1 MNSSLNHSFYRPG
14 AGEIEED
21 MYMKKIKIGSVGL
34 GRLGYEHASNIA
46 TKIPQCE
53 LAAICDVDAGRVAQV
68 ADELGVE
75 YRYADFTEMCKN
87 PEIDAI
93 VIVSPSSLHPEQIR
107 IALENGKHVFSEKPL
122 GTDVAQCL
130 LAEKA
135 VEAYPDQVFMLGFMR
150 RFDPSYLDAKARI
163 ERGEI
168 GRVIMVRSYTV
179 DPIATIEST
188 LKFAKWS
195 GGQFLDMCVHDI
207 DLVRWFTKSEPKNV
221 WGIGGCFEFEQY
233 REWNDGDNVAVM
245 MQNEDEAMSFLY
257 AGRAAAHGSHVETE
271 IIGTR
276 GSLRIA
282 NTPAKN
288 LLEVLDTHG
297 VRRECY
303 TDFLTRWH
311 EAYINEITEF
321 CNCILENRKPEV
333 TVYDGT
339 AVSRI
344 AYRCKESFETGKML
358 GMAGA

>member
-1 MNSSLNHSFYRPG
+1 
-14 AGEIEED
+14 
-21 MYMKKIKIGSVGL
+21 MKKIKIGSVGL
-34 GRLGYEHASNIA
+34 GRLGYEHAVNIA
-46 TKIPQCE
+46 SKIPQCE
-53 LAAICDVDAGRVAQV
+53 LKAICDVDASRVAQV
-68 ADELGVE
+68 ADELDVE
-75 YRYADFTEMCKN
+75 FRYTDFEEMCKN
-87 PEIDAI
+87 PELDAI

-122 GTDVAQCL
+122 GTDVAQCQ

-163 ERGEI
+163 DRGEI

-358 GMAGA
+358 DMAGT